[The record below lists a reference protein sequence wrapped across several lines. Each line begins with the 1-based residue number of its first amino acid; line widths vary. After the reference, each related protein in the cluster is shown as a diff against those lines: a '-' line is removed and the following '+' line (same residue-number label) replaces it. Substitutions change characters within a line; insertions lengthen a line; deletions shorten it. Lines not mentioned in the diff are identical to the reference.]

1 MLMDGI
7 LVIGIS
13 DDGTLEGFENDE
25 TKIKYK
31 RT

>member
-13 DDGTLEGFENDE
+13 DDGTLEGFENYE
-25 TKIKYK
+25 NKENEI
-31 RT
+31 